1 MFLKSL
7 YNLLLLT
14 KMFESIKN
22 VLKKT
27 FFYCLLFNKTAS
39 WDFTLE
45 LYISF
50 YFAFFFLNLKNA
62 QKY

>member
-22 VLKKT
+22 DLKKT
-27 FFYCLLFNKTAS
+27 VFYCLLFNKTAA
-39 WDFTLE
+39 WDFSLE
-45 LYISF
+45 FYISF
-50 YFAFFFLNLKNA
+50 FYLAF
-62 QKY
+62 